1 MGKKKD
7 IVKDIY
13 RYLEKY
19 PKVSDKDAKRLSDM
33 ISAVVKEKLQQYRK
47 PSLSMSSIGKPARR
61 LWMDIKYPQKPD
73 GQARLKFLY
82 GDIIEQLVIW
92 LLQQTGH
99 KVTKTQAK
107 VEVNGVPGSID
118 LLLDGELRDVKSCSS
133 HAFKKFKE
141 GTLPENDPFG
151 YCAQLAGYNSYFK
164 SNHPGFIAVNKES
177 GEICEY
183 IPDKEWDLPNPSEI
197 IKRAKSVVSAKT
209 PTMPPCDQP
218 IPFGNSGNMSVP
230 TCCKYCAHIKRCWPK
245 ARAFKYSTG
254 TEYLTVVKKVPNVKE
269 IKL

>member
-1 MGKKKD
+1 M
-7 IVKDIY
+7 IEKDIY
-13 RYLEKY
+13 KYLEGY
-19 PKVSDKDAKRLSDM
+19 PKVSKKDSKRLADM
-33 ISAVVKEKLQQYRK
+33 IAAVVTEKLQQYRK
-47 PSLSMSSIGKPARR
+47 PSLSMSSIGKPSRK
-61 LWMDIKYPQKPD
+61 LWMDIKYPTKPD

-107 VEVNGVPGSID
+107 VKVNGVSGSID

-141 GTLPENDPFG
+141 GTLPDNDPFG
-151 YCAQLAGYNSYFK
+151 YCAQLAGYNSHFK
-164 SNHPGFIAVNKES
+164 SANPGFIAVNKES

-183 IPDKEWDLPNPSEI
+183 LPDTEWDLPNPKAVIE
-197 IKRAKSVVSAKT
+197 RAKTALKGKA
-209 PTMPPCDQP
+209 MPEVPCYNP
-218 IPFGNSGNMSVP
+218 EPFGSSGNMAVSSH
-230 TCCKYCAHIKRCWPK
+230 CKYCPHLKRCWPK

-269 IKL
+269 VKI

>member
-1 MGKKKD
+1 MKKKNV
-7 IVKDIY
+7 VKDIY
-13 RYLEKY
+13 NYLEKY
-19 PKVSDKDAKRLSDM
+19 PKVSEKDAKRLANM
-33 ISAVVKEKLQQYRK
+33 IAAVVKEKLQHYRK

-61 LWMDIKYPQKPD
+61 LWMDIKYPHKPD

-82 GDIIEQLVIW
+82 GDIIEALVIW

-133 HAFKKFKE
+133 HSFKKFKE
-141 GTLPENDPFG
+141 GTLPDNDPFG
-151 YCAQLAGYNSYFK
+151 YCAQLAGYNTHFK
-164 SNHPGFIAVNKES
+164 SAHPGFLAVNKES
-177 GEICEY
+177 GEIFEY
-183 IPDKEWDLPNPSEI
+183 LPDPEFDLPN
-197 IKRAKSVVSAKT
+197 AKAVIACSKAVMSKDK
-209 PTMPPCDQP
+209 MPILPCDSP
-218 IPFGNSGNMSVP
+218 IPFGSSGNMSVP
-230 TCCKYCAHIKRCWPK
+230 TCCKYCCHLKKCWPN

>member
-1 MGKKKD
+1 M
-7 IVKDIY
+7 IEKDIY
-13 RYLEKY
+13 KYLEGY
-19 PKVSDKDAKRLSDM
+19 PKVSKKDSKRLADM
-33 ISAVVKEKLQQYRK
+33 IAAVVTEKLQQYRK
-47 PSLSMSSIGKPARR
+47 PSLSMSSIGKPSRK
-61 LWMDIKYPQKPD
+61 LWMDIKYPCKPD

-107 VEVNGVPGSID
+107 VKVNGVSGSID
-118 LLLDGELRDVKSCSS
+118 FLLDGELRDAKSCSS
-133 HAFKKFKE
+133 HSFKKFKE
-141 GTLPENDPFG
+141 GTLPDNDPFG
-151 YCAQLAGYNSYFK
+151 YCAQLAGYNSRFK
-164 SNHPGFIAVNKES
+164 SANPGFIAVNKES

-183 IPDKEWDLPNPSEI
+183 LPDPEWDLPNPKAVI
-197 IKRAKSVVSAKT
+197 DRAKKVVKSK
-209 PTMPPCDQP
+209 TMPDVPCYNP
-218 IPFGNSGNMSVP
+218 VPLGSSGNMAVSSH
-230 TCCKYCAHIKRCWPK
+230 CKYCPHLKRCWPK

>member
-1 MGKKKD
+1 MKKKN

-13 RYLEKY
+13 KYLESY
-19 PKVSDKDAKRLSDM
+19 PKVSAKDSKRLANM
-33 ISAVVKEKLQQYRK
+33 IAAVVTEKLQQYRK

-151 YCAQLAGYNSYFK
+151 YCAQLAGYNCHFK
-164 SNHPGFIAVNKES
+164 SRHPGFIAVNKES

-183 IPDKEWDLPNPSEI
+183 LPDTEWDLPNAETVIACSKVVV
-197 IKRAKSVVSAKT
+197 KRKDKPV
-209 PTMPPCDQP
+209 MPCADP
-218 IPFGNSGNMSVP
+218 IPFGSSGNMSVP
-230 TCCKYCAHIKRCWPK
+230 SCCKYCSHLKRCWPK

>member
-1 MGKKKD
+1 M
-7 IVKDIY
+7 IEKDIY
-13 RYLEKY
+13 KYLEGY
-19 PKVSDKDAKRLSDM
+19 PKVSKKDSKRLADM
-33 ISAVVKEKLQQYRK
+33 IAAVVTEKLQQYRK
-47 PSLSMSSIGKPARR
+47 PSLSMSSIGKPSRK
-61 LWMDIKYPQKPD
+61 LWMDIKYPCKPD

-107 VEVNGVPGSID
+107 VKVNGVTGSID

-141 GTLPENDPFG
+141 GTLPDNDPFG
-151 YCAQLAGYNSYFK
+151 YCAQLAGYNSHFK
-164 SNHPGFIAVNKES
+164 SATPGFIAVNKES

-183 IPDKEWDLPNPSEI
+183 FPDKEWDLPDPKAVI
-197 IKRAKSVVSAKT
+197 DRAKTALKGK
-209 PTMPPCDQP
+209 TMPEVPCYRPQ
-218 IPFGNSGNMSVP
+218 PFGSSGNMAVSSH
-230 TCCKYCAHIKRCWPK
+230 CKYCPHLKRCWPK

-269 IKL
+269 VKI